1 MKSDNDDFGILFVD
15 DEEQT
20 AKYFSRAYS
29 KEFPVLTAG
38 SAKEGMA
45 ILDENSERIAILITD
60 QRMPEARGVELLKY
74 ARREYPNIVRIL
86 TTAYTD
92 LDDAI
97 EAVNSGE
104 IHRYVTKP
112 WDISALMLE
121 LKQAMQFF
129 LIRGERDELLR
140 EKLSAWQRLE
150 GVNRVREMVSMACSV
165 TVARDALG
173 AARSFIEQIPT
184 QHPSDATSDFGSWA
198 HVPGDLQKLS
208 DIGREVT
215 DKLAAGKSGAFE
227 SVPVARLFEQAS
239 NPEGR
244 VSTDPAASS
253 VASEVDPPLLAS
265 ALSFLLEWAA
275 SNAAS
280 GSISASASEEGGKAC
295 IRISVENG
303 SWGGASLMDFPSGLL
318 AAYFAFHDQGGALVI
333 GDDGDSGFTIEVHL
347 PLRQQDVPEASRDLS
362 WLEKALSRFEN
373 W

>member
-1 MKSDNDDFGILFVD
+1 MKNEQDDFGILFVD

-20 AKYFSRAYS
+20 TKYFSRAYS
-29 KEFPVLTAG
+29 KEFPVFTAG

-121 LKQAMQFF
+121 LRQAMQFF
-129 LIRGERDELLR
+129 LIRNERDALLR

-150 GVNRVREMVSMACSV
+150 GVNRVREIVSMASGI
-165 TVARDALG
+165 TVARDVHG
-173 AARSFIEQIPT
+173 AVRSFLEQIPT
-184 QHPSDATSDFGSWA
+184 QHASNATSPFGSWA
-198 HVPGDLQKLS
+198 HVPGELHKLS
-208 DIGREVT
+208 EICRALT
-215 DKLAAGKSGAFE
+215 DTFADAKGAFE
-227 SVPVARLFEQAS
+227 PTLLSSLLEGAS
-239 NPEGR
+239 NPDDR
-244 VSTDPAASS
+244 VSIDANGGSLSP
-253 VASEVDPPLLAS
+253 EVDEPLITA
-265 ALSFLLEWAA
+265 ALSFLLEWTA
-275 SNAAS
+275 SNADS
-280 GSISASASEEGGKAC
+280 GPIAVSASEEAGQV
-295 IRISVENG
+295 RLEISAESG
-303 SWGGASLMDFPSGLL
+303 SWGSASLVEFPAGLL
-318 AAYFAFHDQGGALVI
+318 DAYFICHHHGGRLDIKNVDGGGLSI
-333 GDDGDSGFTIEVHL
+333 GIQL
-347 PLRQQDVPEASRDLS
+347 PLSQGNGLAEDRDLS
-362 WLEKALSRFEN
+362 WLERTLSRFEN